1 MKPHILLIMG
11 IFILACGAPVA
22 LIEAQPT
29 STNASSP
36 TANWTNTPETPVYT
50 VTEPLTV
57 RVAPCES
64 SREVAYLQAGT
75 VVTVTEYAA
84 CPDGGRW
91 AKIAEEQWVNV
102 RYLQ

>member
-1 MKPHILLIMG
+1 MKKLTIILALLTI
-11 IFILACGAPVA
+11 ACGAPA
-22 LIEAQPT
+22 YIAPAEPKQQNAN
-29 STNASSP
+29 NASP
-36 TANWTNTPETPVYT
+36 VTQNTPETPVYT

>member
-1 MKPHILLIMG
+1 MRSLYILLITST
-11 IFILACGAPVA
+11 ILACGAPVA